1 MINKILNCKNKNIA
15 VVGDFIIDEYYFVEA
30 NKISP
35 EFPIP
40 IMLSKYNAPEKT
52 FPGGA
57 GNVCR
62 QLSNLGLNVNYF
74 GIVDQHSLGLANK
87 SKFNFYGVFYP
98 LVKVPVKKRYYQKD
112 FPLCR
117 LDVETSKYD
126 LSDSD
131 LEILQNK
138 ICTNLLEANAKVVI
152 FSDYNKGVFVD
163 FDINKYFESVG
174 KDVIKIVDPK
184 YGPASKW
191 KGCNVIKP
199 NSKEA
204 FVLSGESDW
213 KKQLEFFR
221 RETQAECI
229 LITQEGDGIVGLIYE
244 DFIEIRPDNKI
255 NASCV
260 IGAGDCFISI
270 FSLCLLSGASYF
282 ESAKFAFKA
291 SSLYVQKKY
300 CNPIDLLDLLE
311 TKVIDSPEIL
321 SERNFSLSFTNG
333 CFDILHPGHIQSLEF
348 AKSKADKLVVGVNSD
363 SSVINQNKSHPLIN
377 KIETRIKMLESL
389 SCVDYIVIFDEND
402 PSSIIEKIKP
412 DVLVKSTEYKNPIG
426 SNLVEKVELFP
437 LIEEFSTS
445 KIIKKI
451 RDFKT

>member
-1 MINKILNCKNKNIA
+1 MINKIFKSKNKNIA

-40 IMLSKYNAPEKT
+40 IMLSKCNIPEKIL
-52 FPGGA
+52 PGGA

-62 QLSNLGLNVNYF
+62 QLSNLGLSVDYF
-74 GIVDQHSLGLANK
+74 GIADQYSLKLTNE
-87 SKFNFYGVFYP
+87 SKFKFNGAFYP
-98 LVKVPVKKRYYQKD
+98 LARIPIKKRYYQKD

-126 LSDSD
+126 LSCSD
-131 LEILQNK
+131 LELLQNK
-138 ICTNLLEANAKVVI
+138 ICNNLVRNNSKVVI
-152 FSDYNKGVFVD
+152 FSDYNKGVFLD
-163 FDINKYFESVG
+163 FDIKKYFNSLDENT
-174 KDVIKIVDPK
+174 IKIVDPK

-204 FVLSGESDW
+204 LALSGENDW

-221 RETQAECI
+221 KETQAECI
-229 LITQEGDGIVGLIYE
+229 LITQEGDGVVGLIDE
-244 DFIEIRPDNKI
+244 EFIEIRPEKKI
-255 NASCV
+255 SASCV

-270 FSLCLLSGASYF
+270 FSLCLLSEFSYLD
-282 ESAKFAFKA
+282 SANFAFRA

-300 CNPIDLLDLLE
+300 CDPIDLLDLLE
-311 TKVIDSPEIL
+311 IKKVDYPELL
-321 SERNFSLSFTNG
+321 SKRNFSLAFTNG
-333 CFDILHPGHIQSLEF
+333 CFDILHPGHIGSLEF
-348 AKSKADKLVVGVNSD
+348 AKSKADKLVVGLNSD
-363 SSVINQNKSHPLIN
+363 SSAISQNKSHPLIN

-389 SCVDYIVIFDEND
+389 NCVDYIVVFDEKD
-402 PSSIIEKIKP
+402 PFDIINKIKP

-426 SNLVEKVELFP
+426 SDLVEKVEFFP
-437 LIEEFSTS
+437 VMEEFSTS

-451 RDFKT
+451 KDFQS